1 MNSMLAWVVQLR
13 AFLDVALPCSEMV
26 QGPISK
32 KAPSMEEPP
41 GPLRIVRISYH
52 TPRQSSASWEGG

>member
-13 AFLDVALPCSEMV
+13 GFLDVVLPSLEMV

-41 GPLRIVRISYH
+41 GPLGIWISYH
-52 TPRQSSASWEGG
+52 S